1 MLEKQLTGEQIDDL
15 VDGLVRGEYNL
26 LFGAGASI
34 GALAK
39 DTSKLPDADTLATEL
54 LSDFSVETG
63 GYKLDLKSA
72 YEQVEGLKDKVNR
85 TRNEYFS
92 ARFSECEPTWQVL
105 LPKLRWNRIWSLNI
119 DDAIESA

>member
-39 DTSKLPDADTLATEL
+39 DTSKLPDADTLAT
-54 LSDFSVETG
+54 
-63 GYKLDLKSA
+63 
-72 YEQVEGLKDKVNR
+72 VNFHQHSP
-85 TRNEYFS
+85 T
-92 ARFSECEPTWQVL
+92 RFSPPFTQARRSELVRQPIIACF
-105 LPKLRWNRIWSLNI
+105 
-119 DDAIESA
+119 